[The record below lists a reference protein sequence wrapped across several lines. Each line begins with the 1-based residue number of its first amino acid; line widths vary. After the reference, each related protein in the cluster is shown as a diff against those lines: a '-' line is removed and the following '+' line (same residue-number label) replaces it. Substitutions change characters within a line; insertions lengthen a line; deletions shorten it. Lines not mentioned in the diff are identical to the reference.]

1 MLKNIAILLITAV
14 FAATACMKP
23 QTETNASG
31 ENPAEQKGAAGAAQ
45 SNASSRENEP
55 NNVKNQNAKKFR
67 GMINGIGFEMNLIR
81 EGDKLS
87 GTYFYTKVGKDLKIS
102 GTIDKN
108 GKFTFSETDESGK
121 KTGEWS
127 GTWKESQN
135 EYGALLE
142 GDWKKANSKDSFGF
156 YATEQII
163 EFTDGVKFVDKII
176 KENIAAKRTEIHS
189 VYPELVGINSPSA
202 KKFNETVKNLV
213 VSFNN
218 EFRKSLEDFT
228 VEEMKDMPATMTM
241 NNEVGYDVIL
251 AKNDLISLSVSN
263 YMFTGGA
270 HGGTSSYPIN
280 YDLKNNRELALADLF
295 EPNSNYLK
303 TISDYSIADLK
314 SRLTEMSD
322 DEWISR
328 GAGAEADNFRSWN
341 LTKKGLMFTFDQ
353 YQVAAYAAGPQTV
366 IIPYEKLNDILKK
379 DGITA
384 RIK

>member
-1 MLKNIAILLITAV
+1 MLKNIAILLITAA

-23 QTETNASG
+23 QTEINASG

-45 SNASSRENEP
+45 SNSSSRENEP
-55 NNVKNQNAKKFR
+55 DNVKNQNAKKFR

-127 GTWKESQN
+127 GTWKESRN

-163 EFTDGVKFVDKII
+163 EFADGAKFVDKTI

-213 VSFNN
+213 ISFNDD
-218 EFRKSLEDFT
+218 FRKSLADIT
-228 VEEMKDMPATMTM
+228 VEEMKDMPETMTM
-241 NNEVGYDVIL
+241 NNDVSYDVIL

-263 YMFTGGA
+263 YTFTGGA

-322 DEWISR
+322 EEWISR
-328 GAGAEADNFRSWN
+328 GAGADADNFRSWN

-366 IIPYEKLNDILKK
+366 IIPYEKLKSILKK
-379 DGITA
+379 DGINE